1 MKPLDLLDQLDKGA
15 GTFGFIATY
24 EFDPQFF
31 ERRILSK
38 RTFGHADRIA
48 VFMDRGRYQELING
62 GLAVSGFNRRYLV
75 IPIGRAP
82 DVFHPKLYLALGEKR
97 ADGLVGSS
105 NCTNAGIA
113 YNMELCS
120 AFAVRA
126 DNPDSDDGALRFVLR
141 QVYEAM
147 KSFAADA
154 GVLKETL
161 ESQFFKPVEDR
172 FPWLH
177 RGTAIPAAE
186 IELLHSHCS
195 ALWAQVTRRLE
206 KETVRIITI
215 IAANALAWSLLPGFG
230 FATNSRIILVRPI
243 SLDNLVPSSVA

>member
-31 ERRILSK
+31 ERRILAK
-38 RTFGHADRIA
+38 RTFGQADRIV

-75 IPIGRAP
+75 VPIVRAP
-82 DVFHPKLYLALGEKR
+82 EVFHPKLYLALGDKR

-105 NCTNAGIA
+105 NCTSAGIA

-126 DNPDSDDGALRFVLR
+126 DTPDGTDEVSRSVLR

-154 GVLKETL
+154 GVLKDTL
-161 ESQFFKPVEDR
+161 EAQFFKPVEDQ

-177 RGTAIPAAE
+177 RGTTLPAAE
-186 IELLHSHCS
+186 IEMLHSHNS
-195 ALWAQVTRRLE
+195 ALWEQITEQLVIRQCCEHRR
-206 KETVRIITI
+206 
-215 IAANALAWSLLPGFG
+215 A
-230 FATNSRIILVRPI
+230 
-243 SLDNLVPSSVA
+243 